1 MEVKYKKQT
10 DTITDERLT
19 IDVAVLYQE
28 TTEIRQ
34 MCKDHITNLDDI
46 DITEDA
52 FRKMFYPH
60 SENFCID
67 TNYIN
72 SNEELKKKVSFLPE
86 YRSVNGKKFYL
97 LEQILTNLETD
108 LCVPRTCFTI
118 DSRVELAN
126 EITGIKTLGDLNVN
140 SVLSSL
146 TWSNILEIIKSYRL
160 VKNKNTVVTPVC
172 VISVII
178 KTPTNSV
185 ENTIIRFNYKI
196 INM

>member
-86 YRSVNGKKFYL
+86 HRSVNGKKFYL

>member
-1 MEVKYKKQT
+1 MENNHFNHVKIIN
-10 DTITDERLT
+10 DTRLT

-28 TTEIRQ
+28 TNEIRQ
-34 MCKDHITNLDDI
+34 MCNDHITNLDDI
-46 DITEDA
+46 CVTQDT
-52 FRKMFYPH
+52 FRNMFFPY

-67 TNYIN
+67 ANYID
-72 SNEELKKKVSFLPE
+72 SHEELKKKISFLPE

-108 LCVPRTCFTI
+108 LSVPRSCFTI

-126 EITGIKTLGDLNVN
+126 QIARINTLCDLNAN

-146 TWSNILEIIKSYRL
+146 TWSNIVEIIKNYKL
-160 VKNKNTVVTPVC
+160 IKNKSTVVPVC

-178 KTPTNSV
+178 KTPTEGV

-196 INM
+196 VNME

>member
-146 TWSNILEIIKSYRL
+146 TWYVQGMIQPLIISIPVDSNRSESTGDDSINRNKGKTDQIKDF
-160 VKNKNTVVTPVC
+160 
-172 VISVII
+172 I
-178 KTPTNSV
+178 
-185 ENTIIRFNYKI
+185 
-196 INM
+196 